1 MADFKVRTEKDL
13 ETTVYT
19 YADTLF
25 RTCLALLREPFE
37 AEDVVQEIFLTY
49 YRSDK
54 VFESEEHKKA
64 WLIRSAVN
72 RCKNILDFQKRHR
85 QISLDDLQECAG
97 TEYDAENKDILDA
110 LLRLPQKFRIV
121 LTLHYVEEYKVREI
135 ADILG
140 MKESA
145 VKMRLQ
151 KGRRLLEK
159 IYREEYMP

>member
-1 MADFKVRTEKDL
+1 MDDLKVRTEKDL
-13 ETTVYT
+13 EETVYT
-19 YADTLF
+19 YADMLY
-25 RTCLALLREPFE
+25 RVCAAVLRDPFE

-54 VFESEEHKKA
+54 VFDSEEHKKA

-72 RCKNILDFQKRHR
+72 RCKNILAFHRRHK
-85 QISLDDLQECAG
+85 QISLDELQECTG
-97 TEYDAENKDILDA
+97 VVYENENKDILDA

-121 LTLHYVEEYKVREI
+121 MTLHYVEEYKVSEI
-135 ADILG
+135 AAVLG
-140 MKESA
+140 LKESA